1 MNILVIEDNP
11 GDVSLLQAFIAEAQ
25 SDVTLTHASRL
36 DEALAKPEWGDNYDL
51 VLLDLNLPDAEWH
64 ETLYRL
70 DTDIE
75 HIPVVVMTGMQD
87 EEVALQAIRAG
98 AQDYI
103 IKGHYDGALLKR
115 TMRYAVERFRLLNE
129 LKSARER
136 EWRLANFDSL
146 TELPNRRLFEE
157 RLNQGIHEAKRKGDH
172 LAVLFVDL
180 DRFKWV
186 NDSLGHEIGD
196 EMLRTVANQ
205 LRNCVRGE
213 DSVARLGGD
222 EFILLLRSLQQ
233 PQDAGVVAKKI
244 INLLSQPMLLNGHSV
259 AIGASV
265 GIALYPADSVSKS
278 QLIRFADL
286 AMYRAK
292 STGRGNL
299 CFYSEDLERIALD
312 RLNLESSLRAA
323 IIQGELAL
331 HFQPIVDLRNASVK
345 GQEALIRWQNPQQ
358 GLLPPAQ
365 FIPFSEQSNLIFSL
379 DDWVLQHACLVA
391 QNWQAL
397 EIVPQRIA
405 VNVNLSACHF
415 RQPKRIV
422 KQVRDSLEQSALPA
436 SLLEIEVTET
446 AFMQASQETIDTLA
460 ALREL
465 GVRIAID
472 DFGVGYSSL
481 NYLKTL
487 PLDVLKMDRS
497 FLMNVPE
504 NKKNAALAAA
514 IIQLGMTLGLE
525 VVAEGVETWEQLDWL
540 RRLGCE
546 YGQGYLFARPAAQPE
561 FHLNHV
567 RKKSD

>member
-1 MNILVIEDNP
+1 MNILVIEDNL
-11 GDVSLLQAFIAEAQ
+11 GDVSLLREAIEEAHKE
-25 SDVTLTHASRL
+25 VTLTHASRL
-36 DEALAKPEWGDNYDL
+36 DEALAEPDWAEKYDL
-51 VLLDLNLPDAEWH
+51 VLLDLNLPDAQWH

-75 HIPVVVMTGMQD
+75 HIPVVVMTSMYD
-87 EEVALQAIRAG
+87 EDVALQAIRAG
-98 AQDYI
+98 AQDYL
-103 IKGHYDGALLKR
+103 IKGHYDSALLKR
-115 TMRYAVERFRLLNE
+115 TMRYAIERFRLINE

-136 EWRLANFDSL
+136 EWRLANLDPL

-157 RLNQGIHEAKRKGDH
+157 RLNQGIHEAKRNGEH

-196 EMLRTVANQ
+196 QMLRSVADQ
-205 LRNCVRGE
+205 LRHCVRGE

-222 EFILLLRSLQQ
+222 EFIVLLRSLQQ

-244 INLLSQPMLLNGHSV
+244 IAQLSQPMSLNGHAV

-265 GIALYPADSVSKS
+265 GIALYPADSTSKS

-292 STGRGNL
+292 STGKGNL
-299 CFYSEDLERIALD
+299 CFYSADLERLALD
-312 RLNLESSLRAA
+312 RLKLESALRAA

-331 HFQPIVDLRNASVK
+331 YYQPIVDLSNGRVK
-345 GQEALIRWQNPQQ
+345 GQEALIRWQSPQQ

-365 FIPFSEQSNLIFSL
+365 FIPFSEQSDLIFSL
-379 DDWVLQHACLVA
+379 DNWVLQQACLMA

-397 EIVPQRIA
+397 VTGPQRIA
-405 VNVNLSACHF
+405 VNVNLSARHF
-415 RQPKRIV
+415 RHPQRIV
-422 KQVRDSLEQSALPA
+422 ERVRDSLEKAKLPA

-446 AFMQASQETIDTLA
+446 AFMQASQETIETLE
-460 ALREL
+460 ALRDL
-465 GVRIAID
+465 GVKIAID

-487 PLDVLKMDRS
+487 PLDVLKVDRS
-497 FLMNVPE
+497 FLIDVPA
-504 NKKNAALAAA
+504 NPRNTALAAA

-525 VVAEGVETWEQLDWL
+525 VVAEGVENRQQLDWL
-540 RRLGCE
+540 QRLGCG
-546 YGQGYLFARPAAQPE
+546 YAQGYLFARPAPE
-561 FHLNHV
+561 PQFYLDNS
-567 RKKSD
+567 R